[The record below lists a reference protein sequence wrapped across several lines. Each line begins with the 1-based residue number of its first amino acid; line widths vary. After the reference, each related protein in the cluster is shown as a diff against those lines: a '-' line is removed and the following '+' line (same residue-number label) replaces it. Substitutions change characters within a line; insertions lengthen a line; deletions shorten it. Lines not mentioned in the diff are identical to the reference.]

1 MAIGLSHGGSTLYSS
16 PSPSQ
21 EVLVGTREGVVTIE
35 RDTSGS
41 EWRLKHRA
49 LTDKHISAIIKE
61 PESGLT
67 FAGAFHG
74 SVHASADD
82 GKTWEPRNNGLTE
95 TDVYSLAARRVNGR
109 VRLFAGTEPAH
120 LFTSDDLG
128 LHWSEVPSL
137 RSVPS
142 VPKWSFPAPPHIGHV
157 KHINFDPDTPT
168 TMYASVEVGGL
179 LKSADAGEHWEE
191 FPSLYEDVHRLMI
204 HPSNPRFL
212 YAVTGRGLYVSP
224 DAGANWEQWTRREDE
239 IGGYPDGFV
248 FRPSDPKL
256 IFMTAAQ
263 DAPGTWRTT
272 HFAGARISRSTDGGR
287 SWEILRNG
295 LPDRLQAS
303 IEAFC
308 LEEAGHASSIFAA
321 TTSGEIFCSEDLGE
335 HWNKIISGLPPISKA
350 GHYRNLAAA

>member
-35 RDTSGS
+35 REASGS
-41 EWRLKHRA
+41 EWRVKHRA
-49 LTDKHISAIIKE
+49 LTDRHISAIIKE

-137 RSVPS
+137 RSVPQRAEVELS
-142 VPKWSFPAPPHIGHV
+142 RPASYWTC
-157 KHINFDPDTPT
+157 KAYQLRSRQPDN
-168 TMYASVEVGGL
+168 
-179 LKSADAGEHWEE
+179 D
-191 FPSLYEDVHRLMI
+191 I
-204 HPSNPRFL
+204 RF
-212 YAVTGRGLYVSP
+212 R
-224 DAGANWEQWTRREDE
+224 
-239 IGGYPDGFV
+239 
-248 FRPSDPKL
+248 
-256 IFMTAAQ
+256 
-263 DAPGTWRTT
+263 
-272 HFAGARISRSTDGGR
+272 
-287 SWEILRNG
+287 
-295 LPDRLQAS
+295 
-303 IEAFC
+303 
-308 LEEAGHASSIFAA
+308 
-321 TTSGEIFCSEDLGE
+321 
-335 HWNKIISGLPPISKA
+335 
-350 GHYRNLAAA
+350 